1 MEPMGDGG
9 GGSGL
14 NNSLSTF
21 GSALG
26 QRMRQSISPTVKPAG
41 NNPFDSLPSIANAKS
56 HKFLGLFRDGGAL
69 RRPGD
74 VAVVGDAGPE
84 LAVKK
89 PGGETQ
95 VIPLER
101 LMRERLGSGG
111 APQLSSSGSS
121 VDPRASV
128 SAPQTAPRASFE
140 DLFRQR
146 YEQSQTGGA
155 ATGAQT
161 PNVPAPASPD
171 PYSRFRNLTPDRGA
185 PRPDNDP
192 LTTPT
197 PDAVRTPPGY
207 VGQGIPSAAGESTTR
222 ERIHDPRAFYQ
233 KRLNEIET
241 QPTHQNTNSR
251 LKGTLKSIGYGA
263 LRGMAASPQ
272 NPLAGAL
279 GGAVT
284 GGVVGAVDKTFD
296 ERMGENVLADRMR
309 AKLADMNA
317 RKADDL
323 KLQDA
328 QAGVRLRNA
337 QAGYAEQRPDLER
350 DKLTATRATRVQKS
364 LQTEL
369 SNRLKNPRP
378 YDPSDTYDSD
388 LAQRLEDAGM
398 SFDPSAL
405 GDFKNKPTMEVIDP
419 NDKTGTTKTKL
430 EYDRATGQWSPVTV
444 GGAGV
449 QSSYVQPV
457 GPDGMTAGTRGNLA
471 LGRDRFGETK
481 RHDLAGETQG
491 SERIGIMRGHLKLSE
506 AAQNDRLDERDRRDA
521 EKADKL
527 AAQAERYQ
535 QAAEAIGSR
544 TKYTDPNTG
553 EEKESRKAQNQ
564 RDVFAAQAQALR
576 RQLFSSY
583 GDLYDRG
590 PDGRVQMTTA
600 QYRSMFPS
608 LGGNFV
614 GDAQSMGVQLTDA
627 DATGQGTPVPSP
639 MHRPARRGARS
650 AAPAPSEGKTH
661 VTRADARK
669 LYPQLKDASDTDV
682 DAAIRSAGYEPIP

>member
-1 MEPMGDGG
+1 MEPMGDEG

-14 NNSLSTF
+14 NSSLSTF

-26 QRMRQSISPTVKPAG
+26 QRMRQSISPNVKPAG

-128 SAPQTAPRASFE
+128 SAPQSAPRASFE

-161 PNVPAPASPD
+161 PNVPAPAPPD

-222 ERIHDPRAFYQ
+222 ERIYDPRAFYQ
-233 KRLNEIET
+233 KRISEIET
-241 QPTHQNTNSR
+241 PPTHQNTNSR
-251 LKGTLKSIGYGA
+251 AKGFVKSLAYGA
-263 LRGMAASPQ
+263 VRGAAASPQ
-272 NPLAGAL
+272 NPIAGAL

-323 KLQDA
+323 KLQEA
-328 QAGVRLRNA
+328 QAG
-337 QAGYAEQRPDLER
+337 G
-350 DKLTATRATRVQKS
+350 
-364 LQTEL
+364 
-369 SNRLKNPRP
+369 
-378 YDPSDTYDSD
+378 
-388 LAQRLEDAGM
+388 
-398 SFDPSAL
+398 
-405 GDFKNKPTMEVIDP
+405 
-419 NDKTGTTKTKL
+419 
-430 EYDRATGQWSPVTV
+430 
-444 GGAGV
+444 
-449 QSSYVQPV
+449 
-457 GPDGMTAGTRGNLA
+457 
-471 LGRDRFGETK
+471 
-481 RHDLAGETQG
+481 
-491 SERIGIMRGHLKLSE
+491 
-506 AAQNDRLDERDRRDA
+506 
-521 EKADKL
+521 
-527 AAQAERYQ
+527 
-535 QAAEAIGSR
+535 
-544 TKYTDPNTG
+544 
-553 EEKESRKAQNQ
+553 
-564 RDVFAAQAQALR
+564 
-576 RQLFSSY
+576 
-583 GDLYDRG
+583 
-590 PDGRVQMTTA
+590 
-600 QYRSMFPS
+600 
-608 LGGNFV
+608 
-614 GDAQSMGVQLTDA
+614 
-627 DATGQGTPVPSP
+627 
-639 MHRPARRGARS
+639 
-650 AAPAPSEGKTH
+650 
-661 VTRADARK
+661 
-669 LYPQLKDASDTDV
+669 
-682 DAAIRSAGYEPIP
+682 